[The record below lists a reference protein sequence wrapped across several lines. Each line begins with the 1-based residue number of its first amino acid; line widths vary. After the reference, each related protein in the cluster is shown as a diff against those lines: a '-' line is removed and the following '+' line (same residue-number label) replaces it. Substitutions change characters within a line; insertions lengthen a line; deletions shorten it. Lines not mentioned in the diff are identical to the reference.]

1 MIFYTADLHLGYA
14 PILQATA
21 RPFASVEEMDK
32 ALIRN
37 WNEAVRPDDVVYIVG
52 DLSWNEG
59 RAPTRYLARLNGRKH
74 LIRGNHD
81 TGIADAW
88 RFFEYCESVTDFLEL
103 DDGGSHV
110 ILCHYPILHEKGGY
124 MVHGHLHN
132 QRNHAYQLLRTLP
145 RVLNAG
151 VDVNFYRPV
160 TLAELIENNRKYYSE
175 EFPTL
180 FPVPPKPLRDAP
192 GQMPR
197 RPDFRPLPTRPAEGG
212 NAPV

>member
-21 RPFASVEEMDK
+21 RPFASVAEMDE

-37 WNEAVRPDDVVYIVG
+37 WNETVRPEDTVYVVG
-52 DLSWNEG
+52 DLSYNG
-59 RAPTRYLARLNGRKH
+59 GKTPTQYLARLHGHKH

-81 TGIADAW
+81 TGIADAV
-88 RFFEYCESVTDFLEL
+88 RFFDYCESVTDFWEL
-103 DDGGSHV
+103 DDGGCHV
-110 ILCHYPILHEKGGY
+110 ILCHYPILHEKGGF
-124 MVHGHLHN
+124 MVHGHIHN
-132 QRNHAYQLLRTLP
+132 QRNHAFELLRELP

-160 TLAELIENNRKYYSE
+160 TLDELIENNRKYYSGE
-175 EFPTL
+175 YPALFPT
-180 FPVPPKPLRDAP
+180 PPAPLRSAP

-197 RPDFRPLPTRPAEGG
+197 RSNFLPLPEKPD
-212 NAPV
+212 